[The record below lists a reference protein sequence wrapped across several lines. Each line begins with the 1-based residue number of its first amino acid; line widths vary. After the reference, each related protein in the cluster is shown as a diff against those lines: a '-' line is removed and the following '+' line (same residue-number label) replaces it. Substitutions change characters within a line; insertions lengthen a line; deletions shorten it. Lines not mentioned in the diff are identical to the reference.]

1 MSPTTTGRQAG
12 QHTGENASGQTGDKA
27 EANPVGEASENPQ
40 ASQSSGDENRQTS
53 PSAGDKDQQTSPS
66 AGSKASKETR
76 QSAGHKAIE
85 NGQTSR
91 SDKPGGTAG
100 QHPATTGAA
109 PDTISGG
116 HLVAKALKAEGV
128 DTIFTLCGGHI
139 IDIYDGCVDEGISVI
154 DVRHEQVAAHAAD
167 GYARIT
173 GRPGCAVVTAGPGT
187 TDAVTGVAN
196 ALRAESPMLLI
207 GGQGALSQ
215 HKMGSLQD
223 LPHVDM
229 MTPITKFAAT
239 VPHTARAAD
248 LVSMAFREAFAGA
261 PGPSFLEIP
270 RDVLDARVPAEN
282 ARIPQS
288 GRYRASTRNAGD
300 PADVEKLADLLV
312 HAKKPAILLGSQ
324 VWTTR
329 ATEPATELVR
339 ALNIPAY
346 MNGAG
351 RGTLPPG
358 DPHHFQL
365 SRRYA
370 FDNADVIVIVGTPF
384 DFRMG
389 YGKRLSPDAKV
400 VQIDL
405 DYRTVG
411 KNRDIDLGIVG
422 DAGQILAAVADAA
435 SGRVDNGAVGRKPW
449 LEELRAVEEKAK
461 QKRLPQQHS
470 DANPIHPY
478 RLVHEI
484 NEFLTEDSIYI
495 GDGGDIVT
503 FSGQVVQPKAPGHW
517 MDPGPLGTL
526 GVGIP
531 FVLAAKHAR
540 PDQEVVALFG
550 DGAFSL
556 TGWDFETLVRFD
568 LPFVGIVGNN
578 SSMNQI
584 RYGQAQKYGLAR
596 ERIGNTLGDV
606 PYDQFARML
615 GGYGEEVRDP
625 ADIAPALRRARE
637 SGKPSLINVWVDP
650 DAYAPGTM
658 NQTMYK

>member
-1 MSPTTTGRQAG
+1 MAPTTGTA
-12 QHTGENASGQTGDKA
+12 
-27 EANPVGEASENPQ
+27 
-40 ASQSSGDENRQTS
+40 
-53 PSAGDKDQQTSPS
+53 AGD
-66 AGSKASKETR
+66 
-76 QSAGHKAIE
+76 
-85 NGQTSR
+85 
-91 SDKPGGTAG
+91 TATK
-100 QHPATTGAA
+100 ATTNGSEPA
-109 PDTISGG
+109 PDLISGG

-139 IDIYDGCVDEGISVI
+139 IDIYDGCVDEGIEVI

-207 GGQGALSQ
+207 GGQGALTQ

-229 MTPITKFAAT
+229 MAPITKFSAT
-239 VPHTARAAD
+239 VPHTARVAD
-248 LVSMAFREAFAGA
+248 LVSMAFRECYHGA

-270 RDVLDARVPAEN
+270 RDVLDAKVPVDK
-282 ARIPQS
+282 ARIPAE

-300 PADVEKLADLLV
+300 PADIEKLADLLV

-329 ATEPATELVR
+329 ATGPATELVR
-339 ALNIPAY
+339 GLNIPAY

-389 YGKRLSPDAKV
+389 YGKRLSPDATV

-411 KNRDIDLGIVG
+411 KNRDVDLGIVG
-422 DAGQILAAVADAA
+422 DAGQVLAAVAEAA
-435 SGRVDNGAVGRKPW
+435 TGRVDNGAVARKVW
-449 LEELRAVEEKAK
+449 LEELQDVEAKAK
-461 QKRLPQQHS
+461 QKRLPLQHS
-470 DANPIHPY
+470 DASPIHPY

-484 NEFLTEDSIYI
+484 NEFLTEDSLYI

-503 FSGQVVQPKAPGHW
+503 FSGQVVQPKSPGHW

-540 PDQEVVALFG
+540 PEKEVVALFG

-556 TGWDFETLVRFD
+556 TGWDFETLVRFN

-584 RYGQAQKYGLAR
+584 RYGQAAKYGPGR
-596 ERIGNTLGDV
+596 ERVGNTLGDV
-606 PYDQFARML
+606 PYDEFARML
-615 GGYGEEVRDP
+615 GGYGEAVRDP
-625 ADIAPALRRARE
+625 ADIGPALLRARE
-637 SGKPSLINVWVDP
+637 SGKPSLINVWIDP
-650 DAYAPGTM
+650 DVYAPGTM